1 MSSINFMQTFTTG
14 AADKAV
20 LYEFTD
26 YAHSAN
32 YNIDQQ
38 NETRG
43 ELFKH
48 SYYKSRQSQPNK
60 YTKFNI

>member
-26 YAHSAN
+26 CAPSAN
-32 YNIDQQ
+32 YNRDQRD
-38 NETRG
+38 ETRG
-43 ELFKH
+43 GLLDTLI
-48 SYYKSRQSQPNK
+48 
-60 YTKFNI
+60 TKVP